1 MVIDQLVS
9 RNASGIRT
17 IVDSQTSGSSSDYL
31 QLPGSAVD
39 FSSQVCVAIRLL
51 SKAKWRAR
59 AASLWLESYLSNR
72 KGFSVFCIA

>member
-17 IVDSQTSGSSSDYL
+17 IVDNQTSGSSSDYL

-39 FSSQVCVAIRLL
+39 FSSQVCVAIRFLN
-51 SKAKWRAR
+51 KAEWRAQT
-59 AASLWLESYLSNR
+59 APLWLESYLSNR
-72 KGFSVFCIA
+72 KLHSLI

>member
-17 IVDSQTSGSSSDYL
+17 IVDNQTSGSSSDYL

-39 FSSQVCVAIRLL
+39 FSSQVCVAIQFL
-51 SKAKWRAR
+51 SKAEWRAR
-59 AASLWLESYLSNR
+59 RTAPLWLESYLSNR
-72 KGFSVFCIA
+72 KLHSLI

>member
-9 RNASGIRT
+9 RNASGIRI
-17 IVDSQTSGSSSDYL
+17 IVDNQTRGSSSDYL

-51 SKAKWRAR
+51 SKAEWRAR
-59 AASLWLESYLSNR
+59 L
-72 KGFSVFCIA
+72 